1 LTGLELVDREDVER
15 LRQLNLI
22 ASLQLTIDW
31 VLPNEPIFKDLVELV
46 GKERAKNA
54 IPLR

>member
-1 LTGLELVDREDVER
+1 LELVDREDVER

-22 ASLQLTIDW
+22 ASLQLTSDW
-31 VLPNEPIFKDLVELV
+31 ALPNEPIFKDLVELV